1 MPPRLRLPRPPS
13 SRLSSNI
20 WCRSTECGRVRGLC
34 RAFDRPDIA
43 EVTPNSA
50 EALAKGWP
58 ECGSPAQK
66 SMQLPPAGFP
76 TFGSE
81 NATAVQSGDGDGAG
95 GSGIDCSYTFT
106 LSRSIDIP
114 SSASTYSILRKPRA
128 GLCPAC
134 SAPIRRDFIFAVLR
148 SHHRMTSNLYM
159 VKSKTNFANL
169 VRYHKLGQV
178 QYVIFLFQ

>member
-81 NATAVQSGDGDGAG
+81 NATAVQSGDGDGAAAHVEVDVREAPLNGAQDLVADAEKGHG
-95 GSGIDCSYTFT
+95 GELGGQHETPGDVIV
-106 LSRSIDIP
+106 
-114 SSASTYSILRKPRA
+114 RA
-128 GLCPAC
+128 GRVRGPGSRGAC
-134 SAPIRRDFIFAVLR
+134 GGDRRR
-148 SHHRMTSNLYM
+148 C
-159 VKSKTNFANL
+159 
-169 VRYHKLGQV
+169 GC
-178 QYVIFLFQ
+178 